1 MSSMGTEVAGLP
13 VDGPATVA
21 GVKTHLGI
29 TDARDDV
36 RLAAIV
42 GAVNSRVRRWPVAT
56 LAVDL
61 ADWSTAP
68 DVVEGAT
75 LLAARLFRRK
85 NSPAGVE
92 TFGSEGAAYVVRQ
105 DPDVALLLRLGNHQ
119 GPAVG

>member
-1 MSSMGTEVAGLP
+1 MAGLP
-13 VDGPATVA
+13 EVGPATLA
-21 GVKTHLGI
+21 GVKLHLGI
-29 TDARDDV
+29 TDDRSDD
-36 RLAAIV
+36 RLEAIV
-42 GAVNSRVRRWPVAT
+42 AAVNGRVRRWPVAS

-61 ADWSTAP
+61 DDWSTAP

-75 LLAARLFRRK
+75 LLAARLWRRK